1 MRKAGKKRYA
11 RFLAG
16 MLAAVLAVSAISAG
30 TTVSAAEPQAAE
42 SIQEI
47 RGEITGFAE
56 LSDSEKTIRVG
67 GKVSEALLT
76 ARMPS
81 SLEVYLDG
89 SDTPVSIPVEWK
101 CVGDYENTN
110 YYSYEF
116 DPVWDESQYTIS
128 KQAAQKL
135 PYIGVFLSRTGAGNL
150 KMASASENEKT
161 IYRFLKNDLGLNTA
175 AACGV
180 LANIQSESSFN
191 PNALNDNDTNG
202 KPSYGICQW
211 NGVRFDALKSYCS
224 QYGYD
229 YQTLE
234 GQLNYLKYELEH
246 SEASAFSK
254 VKNVENT
261 AEGAYTAG
269 YNWARYF
276 ERCASVLYEWRAK
289 LARDTY
295 WPKYNGDSDDG
306 GNDDGGNDDAEGE
319 YQITYYLYDGTNN
332 SANPDSYSA
341 DSATI
346 KLKDPTKTG
355 YSFAGWYRES
365 SMKTKVTSIPS
376 GSKGNLSLYA
386 KWKANTYKITFK
398 GNKSTSGSMADMS
411 CEYDGS
417 YTLKTNKFKRTG
429 YKFTR
434 WNTKANGK
442 GTAYKN
448 KEEIENLC
456 EKDGAVIT
464 LYAQW
469 KKEVY
474 EIDYRLN
481 GGRFDDDYRDYYD
494 VNTKTFKLTS
504 PVRTGYT
511 FEGWYKDKKF
521 KTRVTQVAKGSTGN
535 MTLYAKWSVNKYKI
549 KYKGNGATSGSMNS
563 VSTCSYGKNY
573 TLAANKF
580 KRTDYVFVGWNTKA
594 DGTGKSYANRA
605 KVKNLTSQKNKT
617 ITLYAQW
624 EKKSYRITYVLN
636 GGVMLD
642 ENPGTYYA
650 DTKTFKLNAPVREGY
665 TFKGWYTEA
674 DFRNKITQIKKGTK
688 KNYKLYAKWQ
698 ANTYAL
704 QFDGNGAT
712 GGSMSPLKC
721 QYDSSYTLPANGF
734 VKEGY
739 RFIGWNTAADGTG
752 SFYGDSV
759 QIENLSAEKDATVTL
774 YAQWEQ
780 VPVTQ

>member
-1 MRKAGKKRYA
+1 MRKTMKKTRA

-16 MLAAVLAVSAISAG
+16 MLAAVVLISGVPAG
-30 TTVSAAEPQAAE
+30 TTVSAAEPQTVM
-42 SIQEI
+42 SVQEEVK
-47 RGEITGFAE
+47 EITGFAE
-56 LSDSEKTIRVG
+56 LPEEVKAIRVG
-67 GKVSEALLT
+67 GKVSQELLT

-81 SLEVYLDG
+81 TLEVYLDG
-89 SDTPVSIPVEWK
+89 SNTPVSIPVEWK

-110 YYSYEF
+110 YFSYEF
-116 DPVWDESQYTIS
+116 DPVWDESQYTVS
-128 KQAAQKL
+128 RQAAKNI
-135 PYIGVFLSRTGAGNL
+135 PYIGVFLSRTGNGDL
-150 KMASASENEKT
+150 KMASSSENEKT
-161 IYRFLKNDLGLNTA
+161 IYKFLKNDLGLNTA

-191 PNALNDNDTNG
+191 PTASVLDTND
-202 KPSYGICQW
+202 KISYGICQW
-211 NGVRFDALKSYCS
+211 NGVRFDALKNYCS

-229 YQTLE
+229 YKTLE

-276 ERCASVLYEWRAK
+276 ERCASVYFEWRAK

-295 WPKYNGDSDDG
+295 WPKYNGGSGDG
-306 GNDDGGNDDAEGE
+306 EDGTEGE

-332 SANPDSYSA
+332 DANPDSYSS
-341 DSATI
+341 DSDTI
-346 KLKDPTKTG
+346 KLKNPTRTG
-355 YSFAGWYRES
+355 YSFEGWYKES
-365 SMKTKVTSIPS
+365 SMKTKITSIPA
-376 GSKGNLSLYA
+376 GSKGNISLYA
-386 KWKANTYKITFK
+386 KWKANKYKISFK
-398 GNKSTSGSMADMS
+398 GNKSTGGSMADMS
-411 CEYDGS
+411 CEYDSS
-417 YTLKTNKFKRTG
+417 YKLKANKFKRTG
-429 YKFTR
+429 YKFTG

-442 GTAYKN
+442 GDSYKN
-448 KEEIENLC
+448 KEEIENLS
-456 EKDGAVIT
+456 EKDGAEIV

-481 GGRFDDDYRDYYD
+481 GGRFDDDAREYYD
-494 VNTKTFKLTS
+494 VSTKTFKLTK

-511 FEGWYKDKKF
+511 FEGWYKEKKF
-521 KTRVTQVAKGSTGN
+521 KNEVTEITKGSTGN
-535 MTLYAKWSVNKYKI
+535 ITLYAKWSVNKYKI
-549 KYKGNGATSGSMNS
+549 RYKGNGATSGSMNN
-563 VSTCSYGKNY
+563 VSTCKYGKTY

-580 KRTDYVFVGWNTKA
+580 KRTDYVFTGWNTKA
-594 DGTGKSYANRA
+594 DGSGKSYANKA
-605 KVKNLTSQKNKT
+605 DVKNLTSKKNKT

-624 EKKSYRITYVLN
+624 TKKSYTISYVLN
-636 GGVMLD
+636 GGVMLE
-642 ENPGTYYA
+642 ENPTTYYA
-650 DTKTFKLNAPVREGY
+650 DTKTFQLKAPEREGY

-674 DFRNKITQIKKGTK
+674 DFKHKITQIKKGAR

-698 ANTYAL
+698 ANQYTL

-712 GGSMSPLKC
+712 GGSMAVLNC

-734 VKEGY
+734 VRDGY
-739 RFIGWNTAADGTG
+739 RFIGWSLSPDGTNT
-752 SFYGDSV
+752 FYADLAQV
-759 QIENLSAEKDATVTL
+759 QNLSAANGAVVTL

-780 VPVTQ
+780 IQITQ

>member
-1 MRKAGKKRYA
+1 MKKTRKKKYA

-16 MLAAVLAVSAISAG
+16 MLAAVVLVSGIPAG
-30 TTVSAAEPQAAE
+30 TTVSAAELQAAD
-42 SIQEI
+42 SIQEV
-47 RGEITGFAE
+47 RGEITGFAG
-56 LSDSEKTIRVG
+56 LSDSEKNIRVG

-128 KQAAQKL
+128 KQAAKQL
-135 PYIGVFLSRTGAGNL
+135 PYIGVFLSRTGAGDL
-150 KMASASENEKT
+150 KMASTSENEKT
-161 IYRFLKNDLGLNTA
+161 IYKFLKNDLGLNTA

-191 PNALNDNDTNG
+191 PTASVVDTND
-202 KPSYGICQW
+202 KISYGICQW
-211 NGVRFDALKSYCS
+211 NGVRFDALKNYCS

-229 YQTLE
+229 YKTLE

-246 SEASAFSK
+246 SEASAFSR

-261 AEGAYTAG
+261 ADGAYTAG

-276 ERCASVLYEWRAK
+276 ERCASVYYEWRAK

-295 WPKYNGDSDDG
+295 WPKYNGDS
-306 GNDDGGNDDAEGE
+306 NDDDNGDDVEGE
-319 YQITYYLYDGTNN
+319 YQITYYLYGGTNN
-332 SANPDSYSA
+332 SANPDSYST
-341 DSATI
+341 DSAAI
-346 KLKDPTKTG
+346 KLKNPTRTG
-355 YSFAGWYRES
+355 YSFEGWYKES
-365 SMKTKVTSIPS
+365 TMKTKVTSIPS
-376 GSKGNLSLYA
+376 GSKGDISLYA

-398 GNKSTSGSMADMS
+398 GNQSTSGSMADMS
-411 CEYDGS
+411 CEYDGN
-417 YTLKTNKFKRTG
+417 YTLKANKFKRTG
-429 YKFTR
+429 YQFTG

-442 GTAYKN
+442 GTAYEN
-448 KEEIENLC
+448 KAEIENLA
-456 EKDGAVIT
+456 EKDGTVIT

-474 EIDYRLN
+474 EIDYRLK

-494 VNTKTFKLTS
+494 VSTKTFKLTS

-521 KTRVTQVAKGSTGN
+521 KTRVTQIEKGSTGN
-535 MTLYAKWSVNKYKI
+535 ITLYAKWSVNKYKI

-563 VSTCSYGKNY
+563 VSTWKYGKTY

-580 KRTDYVFVGWNTKA
+580 KRTDYVFAGWNTKA
-594 DGTGKSYANRA
+594 DGSGKSYANKA
-605 KVKNLTSQKNKT
+605 EVKNLTSKKNKT

-642 ENPGTYYA
+642 ENPAAYYA
-650 DTKTFKLNAPVREGY
+650 DTETFKLNAPVREGY

-674 DFRNKITQIKKGTK
+674 DFQNKITKIKKGAR

-698 ANTYAL
+698 ANQYTL

-712 GGSMSPLKC
+712 GGAMTALNC
-721 QYDSSYTLPANGF
+721 QYDSGYTLPANGF
-734 VKEGY
+734 VRDGY

-752 SFYGDSV
+752 SFYGDAV
-759 QIENLSAEKDATVTL
+759 QVENLSAVNGAVVTL
-774 YAQWEQ
+774 YAQWEPIQ
-780 VPVTQ
+780 VTQ

>member
-1 MRKAGKKRYA
+1 MRKTGKKIAA
-11 RFLAG
+11 RILAG
-16 MLAAVLAVSAISAG
+16 MMAAVLLVSGIPAG
-30 TTVSAAEPQAAE
+30 TTVSAAEPQVLE
-42 SIQEI
+42 EIQEI
-47 RGEITGFAE
+47 QGEITGFAG
-56 LSDSEKTIRVG
+56 LSDSEKTIQVG
-67 GKVSEALLT
+67 GKVSEALLV

-89 SDTPVSIPVEWK
+89 SDTPVSIPVEWE
-101 CVGDYENTN
+101 CVGDYQNTN

-116 DPVWDESQYTIS
+116 DPVWDESRYTIS
-128 KQAAQKL
+128 KKAAKQI

-161 IYRFLKNDLGLNTA
+161 IYKFLKNELGLNTA

-191 PNALNDNDTNG
+191 PTASVLDTNN
-202 KPSYGICQW
+202 KISYGICQW

-229 YQTLE
+229 YKTLE

-276 ERCASVLYEWRAK
+276 ERCASVYFEWRAK

-295 WPKYNGDSDDG
+295 WPKYSGGSDDG
-306 GNDDGGNDDAEGE
+306 GEEEERE
-319 YQITYYLYDGTNN
+319 YSITYYLYDGKNN
-332 SANPDSYSA
+332 SANPDSYTT

-346 KLKDPTKTG
+346 KLKKPTRKG
-355 YSFAGWYRES
+355 YTFGGWYRES
-365 SMKTKVTSIPS
+365 TLKTKVTSIPS
-376 GSKGNLSLYA
+376 GSKGDISLYA
-386 KWKANTYKITFK
+386 KWTANTYKIVFK
-398 GNKSTSGSMADMS
+398 GNKATSGSMANMN
-411 CEYDGS
+411 CEYDGN
-417 YTLKTNKFKRTG
+417 YKLKTNKFKRTG
-429 YKFTR
+429 YKFTG

-442 GTAYKN
+442 GTSYKN
-448 KEEIENLC
+448 KAEIENLS

-469 KKEVY
+469 KKQVY
-474 EIDYRLN
+474 DIDYRLN
-481 GGRFDDDYRDYYD
+481 GGRFDEDYRDYYD

-521 KTRVTQVAKGSTGN
+521 KTKVTKVSKGSTGDL
-535 MTLYAKWSVNKYKI
+535 TLYAKWSVNKYKI

-563 VSTCSYGKNY
+563 VSTCKYGKKY

-594 DGTGKSYANRA
+594 DGTGKSYANKE
-605 KVKNLTSQKNKT
+605 KVKNLTSKKNKT

-642 ENPGTYYA
+642 KNPTTYYA
-650 DTKTFKLNAPVREGY
+650 DTKTFELNAPVRAGY

-674 DFRNKITQIKKGTK
+674 DFQNKITRIKKGAR

-698 ANTYAL
+698 ANSYSL

-712 GGSMSPLKC
+712 AGSMSPLKC
-721 QYDSSYTLPANGF
+721 QYGGSYTLPANGF
-734 VKEGY
+734 VREGY

-752 SFYGDSV
+752 NFYGDSV
-759 QIENLSAEKDATVTL
+759 QVENMSAENGAVVTL

-780 VPVTQ
+780 IQGIL